1 MSAVV
6 SIEQSARNLAWSVI
20 AVYNMNYQYHE
31 LIIILSAYNV
41 IYQIN
46 KISKFIIT
54 LNIMKHMA
62 LSSETA
68 RLRKSDNVDV
78 YNCFPNICITFF

>member
-1 MSAVV
+1 MS
-6 SIEQSARNLAWSVI
+6 
-20 AVYNMNYQYHE
+20 YD
-31 LIIILSAYNV
+31 